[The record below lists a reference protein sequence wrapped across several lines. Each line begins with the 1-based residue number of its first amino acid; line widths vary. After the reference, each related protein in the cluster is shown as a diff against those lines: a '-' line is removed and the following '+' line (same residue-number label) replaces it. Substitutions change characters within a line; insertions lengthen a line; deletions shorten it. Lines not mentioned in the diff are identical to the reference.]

1 MLTRVLEQAACGLFF
16 FVVCAGIAS
25 AGTIGVSP
33 VRVTLSDSQKIGSLS
48 VRNDGAEP
56 VTMQMEV
63 LSWSQR
69 EGNAVFAATREL
81 LANPPIFTIPAGGS
95 QLVRV
100 GLRRAPDAQRELT
113 YRVILQELPPP
124 PNPDLTGARM
134 TLRISLPVF
143 VSPEIEA
150 KPVLLW
156 QAVRTSQGALKI
168 SLSNNGNGHI
178 QIKNFKLS
186 LLDSAQP
193 WVTLQSSDYV
203 LAGQSRDW
211 IVRASPENPAPPP
224 GVTLQ
229 LFAQTDAGDIEAEV
243 IIAP

>member
-1 MLTRVLEQAACGLFF
+1 MLTRVLQQAASGLLI
-16 FVVCAGIAS
+16 FVVCASVAN
-25 AGTIGVSP
+25 AANIGVSP

-48 VRNDGAEP
+48 VRNDGSEP

-81 LANPPIFTIPAGGS
+81 LANPPIFTIPAGSS

-124 PNPDLTGARM
+124 PNPDITGSRM
-134 TLRISLPVF
+134 TLRLSIPVF
-143 VSPEIEA
+143 VSPEIDT
-150 KPVLLW
+150 KPVVLW

-168 SLSNNGNGHI
+168 SLSNNGNAHI

-186 LLDSAQP
+186 LIDSVQP
-193 WVTLQSSDYV
+193 WATLQTSDYV

-211 IVRASPENPAPPP
+211 ILPANPENPAPPP
-224 GVTLQ
+224 GVSLK